1 MNAPGKGILKVVS
14 ILYIVFG
21 GIWALFMILSLF
33 LGSAIAGMLGGMIG
47 GWVGGVLFVIFLI
60 AAAVNLVIGIIG
72 SKKADDPTRALFFIV
87 VGIIL
92 AILTLISLISD
103 FSIWNLLGL
112 VMPILFIV
120 GGVQNR
126 NAAS

>member
-47 GWVGGVLFVIFLI
+47 GWVGGILFVIFLI

-72 SKKADDPTRALFFIV
+72 SKNADDPTKALFFIV